1 LGRIF
6 EHRHLGALVYSLQR
20 FHSTDAGLRYF
31 SWNTVYGL
39 VLVDSLSWKRGMS
52 LMWELV
58 DGAFIDVAEVAA
70 AGFINPDA
78 IEWKSLSDHLWCG
91 GAIGAEI
98 GCGDAVHGGAGKGL
112 VVQRVA
118 VGGEGDRIGSELRG
132 LAVFENRLTVDAD
145 GDAFFFHDGLIA
157 IERTVGFAGVG
168 IDDD

>member
-1 LGRIF
+1 
-6 EHRHLGALVYSLQR
+6 
-20 FHSTDAGLRYF
+20 
-31 SWNTVYGL
+31 
-39 VLVDSLSWKRGMS
+39 MS

-118 VGGEGDRIGSELRG
+118 VGGEGDRIGSELTLMEMPSSFTTDLSPSSARWA
-132 LAVFENRLTVDAD
+132 LPVSVSTTISPPTPLSVR
-145 GDAFFFHDGLIA
+145 
-157 IERTVGFAGVG
+157 
-168 IDDD
+168 